1 MTKEQHDSYENAKT
15 CYICKKESENNYFTD
30 KKYRKV
36 SYHCHY
42 TGEYIGAAHS
52 ICNLKYSVPKNIPK
66 IFNNVSKYD
75 YLFIVKELEEE
86 FKKQFTSLGE
96 NTGKYITFTV
106 PIEKEITRID
116 KNGEEITKNISY
128 VLHSI
133 DSVRF
138 MVSLLSLSV
147 IFPKEFTKLNVN
159 TDIKIKNVNFVELN
173 INIATAFSNI
183 QTLKMI

>member
-1 MTKEQHDSYENAKT
+1 MKMQKPV
-15 CYICKKESENNYFTD
+15 IFVKKNL
-30 KKYRKV
+30 K
-36 SYHCHY
+36 
-42 TGEYIGAAHS
+42 I
-52 ICNLKYSVPKNIPK
+52 IILQINLKYSVPKNIPI
-66 IFNNVSKYD
+66 IFKNVSKYD
-75 YLFIVKELEEE
+75 CLFIVKELEEE

-106 PIEKEITRID
+106 PIENEITRID

-128 VLHSI
+128 ALHFI

-138 MVSLLSLSV
+138 MVSSLSLSV
-147 IFPKEFTKLNVN
+147 IFRKEFTKLNVN

-173 INIATAFSNI
+173 INIATVFSNI

>member
-1 MTKEQHDSYENAKT
+1 M
-15 CYICKKESENNYFTD
+15 
-30 KKYRKV
+30 
-36 SYHCHY
+36 
-42 TGEYIGAAHS
+42 
-52 ICNLKYSVPKNIPK
+52 
-66 IFNNVSKYD
+66 
-75 YLFIVKELEEE
+75 
-86 FKKQFTSLGE
+86 
-96 NTGKYITFTV
+96 V

-128 VLHSI
+128 ALHFI

-138 MVSLLSLSV
+138 MVTSLSLSV

-173 INIATAFSNI
+173 INISTVFSNI